1 MTDKKRNL
9 TNKQRLF
16 VAEYLVDLN
25 ATQAAIRAGYSIK
38 NADKIGPENLR
49 KPKIQKAIQEQMDAR
64 ENRTLIT
71 ADKVLEELAKIGFSN
86 LADYIQVQRDG
97 TAYVDLSELTRE
109 QAAAVQE
116 ITVDEYAEGS
126 GEDVRLVKK
135 VKLKLIDKI
144 RALELIGKHLA
155 MWVERH
161 EHTGKDG
168 GPIQAEVTEMAP
180 EERERR
186 IAELLAKRDGDQ
198 K

>member
-1 MTDKKRNL
+1 MSL
-9 TNKQRLF
+9 QR
-16 VAEYLVDLN
+16 
-25 ATQAAIRAGYSIK
+25 S
-38 NADKIGPENLR
+38 
-49 KPKIQKAIQEQMDAR
+49 
-64 ENRTLIT
+64 
-71 ADKVLEELAKIGFSN
+71 VLAN
-86 LADYIQVQRDG
+86 LADYIQVQEDG
-97 TAYVDLSELTRE
+97 TAYVNLSELTRE

-116 ITVDEYAEGS
+116 ITVDEYAEGNGDDS
-126 GEDVRLVKK
+126 RLVKK

>member
-1 MTDKKRNL
+1 MAAKKGNL
-9 TNKQRLF
+9 TKKQKMF

-25 ATQAAIRAGYSIK
+25 ATQAAIRAGYSEK
-38 NADKIGPENLR
+38 NAGKIGPELLGKTR
-49 KPKIQKAIQEQMDAR
+49 ISEAIQEQMDAR

-168 GPIQAEVTEMAP
+168 SPIQAEVSELTP
-180 EERERR
+180 EERQQR
-186 IAELLAKRDGDQ
+186 IQDLIEKRKG
-198 K
+198 

>member
-1 MTDKKRNL
+1 MAAKKGNL
-9 TNKQRLF
+9 TKKQKMF

-25 ATQAAIRAGYSIK
+25 ATQAAIRAGYSEK
-38 NADKIGPENLR
+38 NAGKIGPELLGKTR
-49 KPKIQKAIQEQMDAR
+49 ISEAIQEQMDAR

-86 LADYIQVQRDG
+86 LADYIQVQKDG
-97 TAYVDLSELTRE
+97 TAYVDLSKLTRE

-116 ITVDEYAEGS
+116 ITVDEYVEGS
-126 GEDVRLVKK
+126 GDDAKAIKK

-168 GPIQAEVTEMAP
+168 SPIQAEVSELTP
-180 EERERR
+180 EERQQR
-186 IAELLAKRDGDQ
+186 IQDLIEKRKG
-198 K
+198 